1 MPPPPRLP
9 PRAAVP
15 RVPAGR
21 CAHARAR
28 ARSSGVFH
36 VEDTG
41 NGEEK
46 MFSVKSDAELEA
58 LQKELLDKQAA
69 AAAEGQGAEAAPG
82 ADVAPAP
89 DA

>member
-1 MPPPPRLP
+1 
-9 PRAAVP
+9 
-15 RVPAGR
+15 
-21 CAHARAR
+21 
-28 ARSSGVFH
+28 
-36 VEDTG
+36 
-41 NGEEK
+41 

-69 AAAEGQGAEAAPG
+69 TAAEGQGADAAPG

>member
-1 MPPPPRLP
+1 M
-9 PRAAVP
+9 
-15 RVPAGR
+15 
-21 CAHARAR
+21 
-28 ARSSGVFH
+28 FH

-41 NGEEK
+41 NGEK

-69 AAAEGQGAEAAPG
+69 TAAEGQGADAAPG